1 MWRLMR
7 RGKEHYARDML
18 RQAIYNNSG
27 GCRRSS
33 PYEKDC
39 INTFQ
44 TFMKRFRCRKISLHN
59 LYFRWQVSSVWV
71 SRQCADADVRRQQL
85 RGDLAPDSS
94 GGADYENPFHAKA
107 PFQDPLLETK
117 RHGLVF
123 EKLLCA
129 FLTDSQCQ
137 PTAMRYDTARPRP

>member
-18 RQAIYNNSG
+18 RQAIYNNRD

-44 TFMKRFRCRKISLHN
+44 MFMKRFRYRKIAPHN
-59 LYFRWQVSSVWV
+59 LHFRWQVSSVRV

-85 RGDLAPDSS
+85 RGNLAPDIPGS
-94 GGADYENPFHAKA
+94 ADYKNPFHANA
-107 PFQDPLLETK
+107 PFIDPLLETK
-117 RHGLVF
+117 RHGLVIS
-123 EKLLCA
+123 
-129 FLTDSQCQ
+129 D
-137 PTAMRYDTARPRP
+137 